1 MAYINAKNN
10 GWDIETDL
18 NFEVMKVITTK
29 NGGASN
35 EKRITYKA
43 AKGENVVIKGS
54 EMIKGWE
61 KVSGDIWEKEID
73 DSYFENTNLFKE
85 EVKGYWFFPEGK
97 NYHTGLVYLNGVW
110 MKEAQDK
117 KELDEL
123 NKETPLWFVKND
135 DKKIVVFAQFP
146 DVNPNDEV
154 VEINTKKTLFHTQEL
169 GINFITINGFEFK
182 HAATS

>member
-1 MAYINAKNN
+1 M
-10 GWDIETDL
+10 
-18 NFEVMKVITTK
+18 
-29 NGGASN
+29 
-35 EKRITYKA
+35 
-43 AKGENVVIKGS
+43 IKGS

-135 DKKIVVFAQFP
+135 DKKNAFAYPCACSLQRLR
-146 DVNPNDEV
+146 VIYLEV
-154 VEINTKKTLFHTQEL
+154 GRTHR
-169 GINFITINGFEFK
+169 
-182 HAATS
+182 SR